1 LPADNLEGSTDD
13 DATTNVTMQNFHAT
27 EEKKGPGTVIV
38 LDLRLGPLLDV
49 ETSFVREAVTFLLGQ
64 MRDRELYQTEAARMG
79 NATCMLDPEPRI
91 FEVVVILESNGGS
104 VSKYGLLAEQLRR
117 LRNEPGVIL
126 AVCYDESGR
135 SGKIK

>member
-1 LPADNLEGSTDD
+1 
-13 DATTNVTMQNFHAT
+13 
-27 EEKKGPGTVIV
+27 
-38 LDLRLGPLLDV
+38 
-49 ETSFVREAVTFLLGQ
+49 
-64 MRDRELYQTEAARMG
+64 MG

-126 AVCYDESGR
+126 AVCYDESG
-135 SGKIK
+135 KIK